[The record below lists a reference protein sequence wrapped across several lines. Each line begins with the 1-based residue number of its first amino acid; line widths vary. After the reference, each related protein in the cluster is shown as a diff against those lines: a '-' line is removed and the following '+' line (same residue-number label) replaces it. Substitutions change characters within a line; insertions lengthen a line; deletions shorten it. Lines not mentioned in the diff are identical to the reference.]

1 MACGCGRGERRESRE
16 QIEAE
21 NRRYFSQA
29 VRGNQTP
36 RRVQVVYPDGRR
48 EEVSK
53 MDALAAQIMTP
64 GLHIV
69 EM

>member
-1 MACGCGRGERRESRE
+1 MGCGCGRGRQHESQE
-16 QIEAE
+16 QRDAE

-29 VRGNQTP
+29 ARGNQTP

-48 EEVSK
+48 EELSK
-53 MDALAAQIMTP
+53 MDALAAQIMSP
-64 GLHIV
+64 GSHIV